1 MPGVP
6 GMRVVC
12 AWEGVHIL
20 ALNCS
25 AAGSRVARCWHSFPQ
40 EKEEVSKRV
49 CQEYESDGQLI
60 SSQKHFRASS

>member
-6 GMRVVC
+6 GMRVVCAWGTWNERVC

-25 AAGSRVARCWHSFPQ
+25 VAGSRVARCWHSFPQ
-40 EKEEVSKRV
+40 EKEEVEQACTSGV
-49 CQEYESDGQLI
+49 
-60 SSQKHFRASS
+60 